1 MVIGPGGV
9 QGSDFLVTSMI
20 TDRIG
25 RLEVLLP
32 INHNYDKI
40 WKTKF
45 ERQKKLDIGCT
56 VLLKKNQ
63 QQLTRRNVRQQRAH
77 VTRSVHLR
85 RYDVL
90 TVPHTSYYTFQLEA
104 WHVHCSIGA

>member
-9 QGSDFLVTSMI
+9 QESDLLVASMI

-40 WKTKF
+40 
-45 ERQKKLDIGCT
+45 C
-56 VLLKKNQ
+56 
-63 QQLTRRNVRQQRAH
+63 
-77 VTRSVHLR
+77 
-85 RYDVL
+85 
-90 TVPHTSYYTFQLEA
+90 
-104 WHVHCSIGA
+104 